1 MQNLPDHIDHQV
13 ATIQHAM
20 HNLKMM
26 TLVPA
31 IKKWE
36 AKVSLTELK
45 YSKGYINS
53 HEHFSSLWAILPHR
67 PKTSRK

>member
-1 MQNLPDHIDHQV
+1 MQKLPDHIDHQV

-31 IKKWE
+31 IKKCE
-36 AKVSLTELK
+36 TTVSLIELK
-45 YSKGYINS
+45 YSKG
-53 HEHFSSLWAILPHR
+53 HFNLH
-67 PKTSRK
+67 